1 MSELHLAN
9 IECAML
15 KISTDEHR
23 RLNYDDC
30 TQIIESL
37 VSLSLSFSFFF
48 FLSLSVFAIV
58 YILVWSLLFTF
69 FSYIFI
75 FFFIFVAASN
85 AIQRLI
91 INFLIL
97 RSRLRFH
104 AKVQLYCIFQCNH
117 LFHSIRNRSQPRWY
131 YHIRNNS
138 IIIWMRH
145 SFLAFDQYSCPLNV
159 LPLICSLCL

>member
-1 MSELHLAN
+1 MFRINYEWIAFSEYWMRHAQDINGRTPTIKLWRLHTN
-9 IECAML
+9 HWI
-15 KISTDEHR
+15 T
-23 RLNYDDC
+23 RLP
-30 TQIIESL
+30 
-37 VSLSLSFSFFF
+37 FFF

-58 YILVWSLLFTF
+58 YILVLSLLFTF